1 MSFVNFLL
9 KVLLFFV
16 FAALAVFIANEGMK
30 MWDERYNPFV
40 KPGAIVFTA
49 GKAQDGMNRRLFREI
64 RFPATG
70 LKILL
75 RCENLTSE
83 EIQSVP
89 DFIHGEVRLYAL
101 SDVEAAAPGP
111 EPHESA
117 RKILSYPF
125 TLLPSETLSSSTSER
140 VSFAERLAV
149 ATATIDVKPIEHF
162 DVSYSLVPKDSHSGK
177 TEDGKT
183 LSELLFP
190 VGEPYEIDI
199 VLNGYIPQG
208 AKLALSYSRPVRKL
222 F

>member
-1 MSFVNFLL
+1 MSFVRFLL

-16 FAALAVFIANEGMK
+16 VSVLLAFIANEGVK

-40 KPGAIVFTA
+40 KPGAIAFSA
-49 GKAQDGMNRRLFREI
+49 GKAKDGMNRRLFREI

-70 LKILL
+70 LRILL

-83 EIQSVP
+83 EIQSIP

-101 SDVEAAAPGP
+101 TDVEAAVPGP

-117 RKILSYPF
+117 RKMLSYPF
-125 TLLPSETLSSSTSER
+125 TLLPTETLSSSTSER
-140 VSFAERLAV
+140 VPFAERLAV

-162 DVSYSLVPKDSHSGK
+162 DVSYALVPKDSQSGK
-177 TEDGKT
+177 TEDGKA

-190 VGEPYEIDI
+190 MGEPYEIDV

-208 AKLALSYSRPVRKL
+208 AELVLSYSRPVREL